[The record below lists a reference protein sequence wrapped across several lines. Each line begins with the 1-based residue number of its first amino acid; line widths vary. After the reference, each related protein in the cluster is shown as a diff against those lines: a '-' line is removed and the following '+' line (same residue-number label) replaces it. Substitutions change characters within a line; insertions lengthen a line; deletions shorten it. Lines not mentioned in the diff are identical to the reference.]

1 MATVLKTDPK
11 GIDFIIDSLQKKTF
25 TELTA
30 VGGIGW
36 TDYES
41 YHRAYKNPQSG
52 STIPEI
58 YTTSGNY
65 LEVLFDDTFSAT
77 SFVLSEDSRTKI
89 DHEVYAQDI
98 SIIFQAQLDKLYPSI
113 DHRADEEMHADIVTA
128 INAAGFQ
135 KDITEVTTGVSNVYS
150 ELSLTGDL
158 SSLVSLDDMSFF
170 HVVKVDL
177 TITYGF
183 DNCGTVKH

>member
-11 GIDFIIDSLQKKTF
+11 GIDFIVDSLQRKTF
-25 TELTA
+25 AQLT
-30 VGGIGW
+30 GSDIGW
-36 TDYES
+36 TEYES
-41 YHRAYKNPQSG
+41 YHRAYKNPSEG

-58 YTTSGNY
+58 YTSNGNY
-65 LEVLFDDTFSAT
+65 LEVLFDDTFNAT
-77 SFVLSEDSRTKI
+77 SFFLTEDTRTKL
-89 DHEVYAQDI
+89 DHEVYEQDI
-98 SIIFQAQLDKLYPSI
+98 SMIFQARLDLLYPNI
-113 DHRADEEMHADIVTA
+113 THRADEEMHADIVTA
-128 INAAGFQ
+128 INSAGFQ
-135 KDITEVTTGVSNVYS
+135 KEITDITTGVTNVYS

-170 HVVKVDL
+170 HVVKVNL